1 MRPALV
7 RTHHWN
13 TRMKTYI
20 HNIPFIA
27 ALMLSI
33 NFLPENPGGQEQTA
47 FDATTEHLAL
57 GPQVP
62 RRSQG
67 L

>member
-1 MRPALV
+1 
-7 RTHHWN
+7 
-13 TRMKTYI
+13 MKTYI

>member
-1 MRPALV
+1 
-7 RTHHWN
+7 
-13 TRMKTYI
+13 MKTYI
-20 HNIPFIA
+20 RKIQFIA
-27 ALMLSI
+27 ALISII

-57 GPQVP
+57 GPHVP